1 MDQAVL
7 NSYQSGPDEDG
18 RFGIHGGRFVAE
30 TLMPL
35 FCLLSQLI
43 EKHKT
48 DPEFERQLRYYQTH
62 YIGRPSPFI
71 LQSVDRLFWG
81 RQAVFQA

>member
-35 FCLLSQLI
+35 ILSVESAYRADKTILSSKNSFVI
-43 EKHKT
+43 IKHIT
-48 DPEFERQLRYYQTH
+48 LVARHL
-62 YIGRPSPFI
+62 FI
-71 LQSVDRLFWG
+71 LQSV
-81 RQAVFQA
+81 